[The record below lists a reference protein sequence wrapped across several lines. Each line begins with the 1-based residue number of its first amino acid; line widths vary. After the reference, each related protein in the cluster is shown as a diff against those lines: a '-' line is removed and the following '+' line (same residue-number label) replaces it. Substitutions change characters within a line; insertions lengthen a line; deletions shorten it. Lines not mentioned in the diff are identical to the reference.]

1 MQKKKMQF
9 HRWPLQK
16 CVNLKSQTL
25 GPKHSSSP
33 KGHLMLA
40 SRMHPGGVPI
50 MLTVR
55 SIASLIARC
64 AKLAVANYCCLLS
77 LIIQITELDP
87 SFMLVHFGVFLIELS
102 FKLTGCIGLQ

>member
-1 MQKKKMQF
+1 
-9 HRWPLQK
+9 
-16 CVNLKSQTL
+16 
-25 GPKHSSSP
+25 
-33 KGHLMLA
+33 
-40 SRMHPGGVPI
+40 

-64 AKLAVANYCCLLS
+64 AKLAVANYCCLLG

-102 FKLTGCIGLQ
+102 FKLTGCTGLQWTSLFIYFYSLFGQILSCLASNNKKRKVKSDILHVYWLIFSKRN

>member
-1 MQKKKMQF
+1 
-9 HRWPLQK
+9 
-16 CVNLKSQTL
+16 
-25 GPKHSSSP
+25 
-33 KGHLMLA
+33 
-40 SRMHPGGVPI
+40 

-64 AKLAVANYCCLLS
+64 AKLAVANYCCILG

-102 FKLTGCIGLQ
+102 FKLTGYFFIVYLAKYCHVWLQTIKKEK

>member
-1 MQKKKMQF
+1 
-9 HRWPLQK
+9 
-16 CVNLKSQTL
+16 
-25 GPKHSSSP
+25 
-33 KGHLMLA
+33 
-40 SRMHPGGVPI
+40 

-64 AKLAVANYCCLLS
+64 AKLAVANYCCLLG

-102 FKLTGCIGLQ
+102 FKIDWLHRAIMDLLIYFFYSLFGQILSRLASNNKKRK